1 LSTLALS
8 EETAADEQP
17 SRDLT
22 APADAWSRS
31 PRGVS
36 GPPPRVIEAGHLV
49 ERMLR
54 YLGEDPRR
62 EGLHRTPE
70 RVVRSLEFLTA
81 GYEQDLDSVINGAV
95 FAETYSEMVIVRDIE
110 VYSLCEHHLLP
121 FFGRAH
127 LAYIPDG
134 RVIGLSKL
142 PRIVDIFARRLQV
155 QERLTTQVAD
165 ALDKALSPLGVAVVI
180 EAAHLCM
187 MMRGVQKQNSQTLTS
202 SMRGVFLSDQRTR
215 AEFMELIRV
224 PSGGLI
230 DRS

>member
-1 LSTLALS
+1 
-8 EETAADEQP
+8 
-17 SRDLT
+17 
-22 APADAWSRS
+22 
-31 PRGVS
+31 
-36 GPPPRVIEAGHLV
+36 
-49 ERMLR
+49 MLR
-54 YLGEDPRR
+54 YVGEDPER
-62 EGLHRTPE
+62 EGLQRTPE

-81 GYEQDLDSVINGAV
+81 GYEQNLGAVINGAV

-127 LAYIPDG
+127 VAYIPDG

-165 ALDKALSPLGVAVVI
+165 AIDEALSPLGVAVVI

-215 AEFMELIRV
+215 AEFMDVLRV
-224 PSGGLI
+224 PSGGII

>member
-1 LSTLALS
+1 
-8 EETAADEQP
+8 
-17 SRDLT
+17 
-22 APADAWSRS
+22 
-31 PRGVS
+31 
-36 GPPPRVIEAGHLV
+36 
-49 ERMLR
+49 MLR
-54 YLGEDPRR
+54 YLGEDPGR
-62 EGLHRTPE
+62 EGLQRTPE

-81 GYEQDLDSVINGAV
+81 GYEQNLGAVINGAV

-127 LAYIPDG
+127 VAYIPDG

-155 QERLTTQVAD
+155 QERLTTQVAGAVD
-165 ALDKALSPLGVAVVI
+165 EALSPLGVAVVI

-215 AEFMELIRV
+215 AEFIELIRV